1 MQIFPGLT
9 TLTEQKVLLL
19 MKKIETRIFRLG
31 GILQLGFPH
40 IRRNEIEAFRR
51 LKGFRYCGVLK
62 IWHITYYKGI
72 VAYLNGLHKGSY
84 LFLEDIT
91 DLRHIQDVKVEQQ
104 RKVANVKVDK
114 EAGIMYVKHTFDTHF
129 FKALRVLKGSQYDS
143 GNRRW
148 AIPLGKNYE
157 LMCKSA
163 KACSFEIEAS
173 IIEKGTISNKMS
185 MISKTRACPRKIDS
199 DLSDEE
205 VDLLERFERELSF
218 RNRSKRTAVSYLDY
232 AQRYISHFHG
242 RNLQE
247 ISNLEIQEYLND
259 IVLRMGY
266 SHSTL
271 NLQIS
276 AIRSFYHLV
285 FRIEL
290 QDIDLPRPKAV
301 KDLPKV
307 LSMGE
312 LQRMIEGCANK
323 KHQLIITL
331 LYSTGMRRAEILGL
345 KTTDIDME
353 SGTIRVHGK
362 GNKFRTA
369 YISKNL
375 HKLLTG
381 YLKAYKPIDYLLE
394 GQSGGQYSET
404 SIEKVIKRSATR
416 AGITKRVTPHMLRHS
431 FATHLISKGSALP
444 YVQKLLGH
452 SNIKTTLIYTHVAD
466 NDLKNLPNPLDDM
479 DL

>member
-1 MQIFPGLT
+1 MN
-9 TLTEQKVLLL
+9 
-19 MKKIETRIFRLG
+19 KIETRIFRLG

-40 IRRNEIEAFRR
+40 IRRNEIDAFRG
-51 LKGFRYCGVLK
+51 LKGFRFCGSLK
-62 IWHITYYKGI
+62 MWHITYYQD
-72 VAYLNGLHKGSY
+72 VMEYLNSMYKGKY
-84 LFLEDIT
+84 LFLEDGT
-91 DLRHIQDVKVEQQ
+91 DRRHIPDVQDEPR
-104 RKVANVKVDK
+104 RKVAYIHLDK
-114 EAGIMYVKHTFDTHF
+114 EAGMMYVKHTYDTHF
-129 FKALRVLKGSQYDS
+129 FKALWALEDSHYDS
-143 GNRRW
+143 VNRRW
-148 AIPLGKNYE
+148 TIPLGENYD

-163 KACSFEIEAS
+163 KAYTFEIEVS
-173 IIEKGTISNKMS
+173 TIERGTISK
-185 MISKTRACPRKIDS
+185 ISKNRIRPQRIDS

-205 VDLLERFERELSF
+205 VGLLERFERELSF
-218 RNRSKRTAVSYLDY
+218 RNRSKRTAVSYLEY
-232 AQRYISHFHG
+232 TQRFISHFHG
-242 RNLQE
+242 RNFQE
-247 ISNLEIQEYLND
+247 ITNLQIQEYLND

-266 SHSTL
+266 SPSTL
-271 NLQIS
+271 NLHIS

-285 FRIEL
+285 FRTDL
-290 QDIDLPRPKAV
+290 QDIELPRPKAA

-307 LSMGE
+307 LSKGE
-312 LQRMIEGCANK
+312 IQRMIEGCGNG
-323 KHQLIITL
+323 KHKLIITL

-345 KTTDIDME
+345 KTTDLDLE

-381 YLKAYKPIDYLLE
+381 YLKAYKPVDYLLE
-394 GQSGGQYSET
+394 GQSGSQYSET
-404 SIEKVIKRSATR
+404 SIAKVIQRAAKK
-416 AGITKRVTPHMLRHS
+416 AGINKRVTPHMLRHS
-431 FATHLISKGSALP
+431 FATHLITKGSALP